1 MVENFTSFIL
11 ISEKTMHLSSYYIK
25 NLISI
30 LTLLFSYFSK
40 LLHSKRYNNATTSDD
55 VKPSISCC
63 VYDELKPII
72 ISANEVNMVMKRL
85 GFRDKGFEENEEKIV
100 EEDKFHSLF
109 VEEEPSLEEIWET
122 FNVFDENKD
131 GFIDGLE
138 LGRVLCSLGFLKE
151 GLDVERCKKM
161 INCFDRNKDGLLDF
175 IDFLEFMQI
184 SLR

>member
-1 MVENFTSFIL
+1 
-11 ISEKTMHLSSYYIK
+11 
-25 NLISI
+25 
-30 LTLLFSYFSK
+30 
-40 LLHSKRYNNATTSDD
+40 
-55 VKPSISCC
+55 
-63 VYDELKPII
+63 
-72 ISANEVNMVMKRL
+72 MVMKRL

-138 LGRVLCSLGFLKE
+138 LGRVLCSLRFLKE